1 MTDLRTAAQQALEF
15 ICWSQ
20 FDPSQSGNLPEPPS
34 TAPQVEASLRAAL
47 EQPEQE
53 PVAKSTWQ
61 KLYEAAID
69 QRNEA
74 VALNQEL
81 LEALK
86 ECLPYVGQTL
96 ANTGSMD
103 AYYTEAKACAAI
115 NAAER
120 NT

>member
-1 MTDLRTAAQQALEF
+1 MSTQPEALRLADALETCAREKSLFGATAAAAE
-15 ICWSQ
+15 
-20 FDPSQSGNLPEPPS
+20 
-34 TAPQVEASLRAAL
+34 LRRL
-47 EQPEQE
+47 H
-53 PVAKSTWQ
+53 
-61 KLYEAAID
+61 
-69 QRNEA
+69 A
-74 VALNQEL
+74 VNQEL

-103 AYYTEAKACAAI
+103 AYYTEAKVCAAI

>member
-1 MTDLRTAAQQALEF
+1 MRHEFADGKYTVINDNGKLTALRHGEPWVRDLVG
-15 ICWSQ
+15 
-20 FDPSQSGNLPEPPS
+20 DNLVYWML
-34 TAPQVEASLRAAL
+34 VEVDTL
-47 EQPEQE
+47 
-53 PVAKSTWQ
+53 K
-61 KLYEAAID
+61 
-69 QRNEA
+69 A
-74 VALNQEL
+74 VNQEL

>member
-1 MTDLRTAAQQALEF
+1 MTTLREVAQQALEALETVF
-15 ICWSQ
+15 MPHHPAVI
-20 FDPSQSGNLPEPPS
+20 
-34 TAPQVEASLRAAL
+34 SLRAAL

>member
-1 MTDLRTAAQQALEF
+1 MPAMKGNRTVVAHVNGEERRYFWMT
-15 ICWSQ
+15 
-20 FDPSQSGNLPEPPS
+20 
-34 TAPQVEASLRAAL
+34 V
-47 EQPEQE
+47 QE
-53 PVAKSTWQ
+53 
-61 KLYEAAID
+61 
-69 QRNEA
+69 RNEA